1 MSTFGET
8 GRWKSDGW
16 KLHEGSPDSETSLV
30 WSIRTTCPEVG
41 EPTMRMSRRT
51 SGICD
56 GISAARDQDT
66 PSGVIGC
73 RGHLATTFGR
83 LQFAGAP
90 MPYRVGSRWSSQRQ
104 EGRVFRF
111 LPPFPSGEGSSTRG
125 SSEFRVGRCERQLGT
140 PSGVWGAIRR
150 QRAFGRGVDGAQ
162 VDMGRGHQRRTS
174 GGYIPWRG
182 QTPREHR
189 LSMDLNPP
197 WRVSNAMVDESLE
210 DGELASR
217 PSTFGRFLLFSRG
230 AGLPWEASGS
240 AVAVL
245 SPLTSVFRRWP
256 PPEECDVEG

>member
-1 MSTFGET
+1 
-8 GRWKSDGW
+8 
-16 KLHEGSPDSETSLV
+16 
-30 WSIRTTCPEVG
+30 
-41 EPTMRMSRRT
+41 MRMSRRT

-140 PSGVWGAIRR
+140 PSGVRGAIRR
-150 QRAFGRGVDGAQ
+150 QRAFGRGVDGEQ
-162 VDMGRGHQRRTS
+162 VDMGRGHQRRAS

-217 PSTFGRFLLFSRG
+217 PSTFGRFLLFFEGRRPSLGGEWIGSRRP
-230 AGLPWEASGS
+230 LPIDICVPKVASTRRVRRRRVMS
-240 AVAVL
+240 ACHIDSHANQGRSTLLVSSL
-245 SPLTSVFRRWP
+245 R
-256 PPEECDVEG
+256 G